1 MFMKKRVVVLVCI
14 LLVFSALAFAY
25 VSAEVP
31 SAGDVSHA
39 IKALQKYSYV
49 QTVEFDNY
57 QFVPLENGD
66 VKEVFIYHGKLI
78 EQGHVDLTTM
88 SLEQKQEFYINGT
101 LASKGYIKVQDGK
114 VVEGYME
121 KGGSRIV
128 LTEKN
133 AAQLTGYDLKR
144 LSQELLKTEPLKVVR
159 KIETITP
166 KHANV
171 PMLDRILIG
180 LGLKEGK
187 FEYEITTTEGQR
199 WIVQVNGNG
208 VPVGLE
214 NVPKDSR
221 HPKVIVAIEAQQ

>member
-1 MFMKKRVVVLVCI
+1 
-14 LLVFSALAFAY
+14 
-25 VSAEVP
+25 
-31 SAGDVSHA
+31 
-39 IKALQKYSYV
+39 
-49 QTVEFDNY
+49 
-57 QFVPLENGD
+57 
-66 VKEVFIYHGKLI
+66 
-78 EQGHVDLTTM
+78 
-88 SLEQKQEFYINGT
+88 
-101 LASKGYIKVQDGK
+101 
-114 VVEGYME
+114 ME